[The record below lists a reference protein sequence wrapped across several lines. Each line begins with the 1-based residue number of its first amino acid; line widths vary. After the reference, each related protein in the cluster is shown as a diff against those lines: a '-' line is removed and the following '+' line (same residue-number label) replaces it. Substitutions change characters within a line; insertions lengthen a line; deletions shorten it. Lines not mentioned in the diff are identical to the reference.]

1 MRGLVSIIFLI
12 HLVITQGD
20 NSDKTRKFDQ
30 IKCRLKLKVQERLQC
45 KRVSYRPPNPT
56 LNGNERLCFQLQI
69 DQMSIKIES
78 SRNITYMSAIDP
90 QVRLQIATSVCASDF
105 ELIKCRLK

>member
-20 NSDKTRKFDQ
+20 NSDKTRK
-30 IKCRLKLKVQERLQC
+30 L
-45 KRVSYRPPNPT
+45 
-56 LNGNERLCFQLQI
+56 

-78 SRNITYMSAIDP
+78 SRTITMQSKKQIPKKDILRMQDMP
-90 QVRLQIATSVCASDF
+90 QNKTQVETVNFRLYYKVIIRQNEIQYFTT
-105 ELIKCRLK
+105 

>member
-20 NSDKTRKFDQ
+20 NSDKTRK
-30 IKCRLKLKVQERLQC
+30 L
-45 KRVSYRPPNPT
+45 
-56 LNGNERLCFQLQI
+56 

-78 SRNITYMSAIDP
+78 SRNITM
-90 QVRLQIATSVCASDF
+90 QTRQL
-105 ELIKCRLK
+105 

>member
-20 NSDKTRKFDQ
+20 NSVSDKTRK
-30 IKCRLKLKVQERLQC
+30 L
-45 KRVSYRPPNPT
+45 
-56 LNGNERLCFQLQI
+56 

-78 SRNITYMSAIDP
+78 LRNITM
-90 QVRLQIATSVCASDF
+90 QTRQL
-105 ELIKCRLK
+105 